1 MYPGATTTRARATS
15 TVGNGSVTR
24 RVRRTVCPYDVCDF
38 YRFDRGAEVRRDTAT
53 TTMRATTTPR
63 CRARGEVVEHGA
75 RAPLRATCATLVE
88 GARALPV
95 RRTNE

>member
-1 MYPGATTTRARATS
+1 
-15 TVGNGSVTR
+15 
-24 RVRRTVCPYDVCDF
+24 
-38 YRFDRGAEVRRDTAT
+38 
-53 TTMRATTTPR
+53 MRATTTPR